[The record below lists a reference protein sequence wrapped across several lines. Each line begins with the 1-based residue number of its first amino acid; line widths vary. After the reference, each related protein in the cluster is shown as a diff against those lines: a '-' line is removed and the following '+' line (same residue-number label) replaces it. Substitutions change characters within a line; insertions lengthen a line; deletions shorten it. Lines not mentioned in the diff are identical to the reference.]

1 MNRSDPS
8 LKPRPRPLAPGRT
21 GLFPHGPRLL
31 FVTGCA
37 LLSACARM
45 PSGLVTDATSVFT
58 SDAAATPPV
67 ALELPPAR
75 RVPYRVGDT
84 FVYGRIGVERVSA
97 VGRDGLE
104 WTGPEGQT
112 FRTGLDFFTPLTQP
126 DGQNP
131 AVTSTL
137 EGSPGA
143 LWPLSVGREVV
154 FEEVRRAPALVSGR
168 PSETRYR
175 WECRVEDTRIS
186 AVPAGDFATF
196 HVVCRSFRPGLRL
209 PRQTARWDYAP
220 SLGHF
225 VRHSWNAGGRRHELQ
240 LSAALPG
247 RLATPARLNQ
257 LLQRLQD
264 QP

>member
-1 MNRSDPS
+1 MKHPNPAPTPKPLARNRSH
-8 LKPRPRPLAPGRT
+8 A
-21 GLFPHGPRLL
+21 GLSSQGPRLL
-31 FVTGCA
+31 LITGCA

-45 PSGLVTDATSVFT
+45 PSGLVTDATGVFT

-75 RVPYRVGDT
+75 RAPYRVGDT

-97 VGRDGLE
+97 VRGDGLE

-131 AVTSTL
+131 AATSTL
-137 EGSPGA
+137 KGNPGA

-154 FEEVRRAPALVSGR
+154 FEEVRRAPALVTGR
-168 PSETRYR
+168 PAETRYR
-175 WECRVEDTRIS
+175 WECRVEDIRIS
-186 AVPAGDFATF
+186 AVPAGDFAAY
-196 HVVCRSFRPGLRL
+196 HVVCRSYRPGLRL

-225 VRHSWNAGGRRHELQ
+225 VRYSWNEGGRRQELQ

-247 RLATPARLNQ
+247 ELATPARLSQ
-257 LLQRLQD
+257 LLQRLQS